1 MSFVRKPVKVKSN
14 ALTKCDKFM
23 SAEKRRLIFKLFI
36 ILQFNYCPLVWMFH
50 TKQINN
56 RINSL
61 REKALR
67 VAYQHRNSSFKE
79 ILNLDKSVSVHYR
92 DVKYLLTEIYKV
104 KTGLSSPIISDIF
117 SLIIPIK

>member
-14 ALTKCDKFM
+14 ALTRCDKFM
-23 SAEKRRLIFKLFI
+23 SAEKGRLIFKLFI

-61 REKALR
+61 HEKMLR

-79 ILNLDKSVSVHYR
+79 ILNLDKSVSVHHR
-92 DVKYLLTEIYKV
+92 NVKYLLKEISKV
-104 KTGLSSPIISDIF
+104 KTGLSPPIISDILSF
-117 SLIIPIK
+117 IVPTE